1 MCFISSSLSFE
12 LLIIRNK
19 IFGQGPRI
27 FKIGLYY
34 TLFVSGGA
42 PHVDDDV
49 TSIHSMSFDLLDS
62 QRRPLIFEQK
72 RQNSSDQSEDSVID
86 QHSDTAISKW
96 DINGDLEVN
105 NNRNNIDN
113 SPDIT
118 ADSSIY
124 TDRRNEEELF
134 AETVA
139 NLENSGESKSRRWTL
154 DSGITSRGSSI
165 SSDPDINLNNE
176 SILEMQKYLHGK
188 NKVNTNNTDSRGN
201 RKGDLDTPVGD
212 SGHSIESELDTPSE
226 NQVIV
231 ETENVKNLNM
241 EGGDLT
247 VVAYELYQ
255 DDDIGHH
262 FCTSKHEHTDHI
274 EENIDWEHVDDH
286 EASILAGKFLFAHGK
301 DAEAEE
307 ATHPLSEWEIIKQT
321 EESQFVSGD
330 KIEKSKLGLLFEGY
344 DKTVES
350 QAASQSQSFVQEND
364 LKLSEDRIDTADKVT
379 VQTNFSSKQEV
390 TDLITAESHQ
400 ESFSA
405 SINKETRI
413 NETYALTILDANIM
427 KVATAKETTK
437 IDKHDVQIQVSE
449 ESFAKIE
456 ENKTAI
462 TQKVTEQ
469 QNVGHDSV
477 IGVTSS
483 DKSKLDVSS
492 KANEQ
497 VCVSEEG
504 LVGSAEDEES
514 YDLDIDR
521 SEQTVTKRSQQFRRP
536 SATDNLT
543 SELVEQ
549 LSTKEKI
556 ILKEDDAVLNSET
569 KEIEMQSTVNEGDSF
584 ELDID
589 RQEQTLSS
597 KSRQFRRPSA
607 QDSLTSEVT
616 DQLLVTQKMSMTGDE
631 IQLDSKSTK
640 ADPSVSTDEDDSY
653 DLDVDRREE
662 IFTKRSQ
669 QYRRASAQDNL
680 TSEMTEQL
688 IAKQNIEAN
697 AEQLEVE
704 ESQQL
709 KVMSSSDTISQQQ
722 HSETVN
728 EPTLESTDVVQSKS
742 DDVVE
747 TANDDLNK
755 ESLTEE
761 KSENKISAETTLEQ
775 TICESDV
782 PQDNSSIDIE
792 DEKHQQANT
801 EGLSESSLLNNEIKE
816 NDPQA
821 EKLEV
826 VEIDPESINQN
837 DKSQTVPFEKLSLTE
852 RDDILKQISDIS
864 LGKGRRGRKLKAT
877 DDADGIKAEGADY
890 SEKEKVTVDGNSIDS
905 QSAIND
911 SEENKQLV
919 ALEKQTSQAED
930 TAERTDK
937 SKLKSLEVKESSESI
952 SALEE
957 TVNEDILS
965 KASLE
970 ENLQAE
976 SIANEIGSKSQTEE
990 DVISTQQ
997 TADNLESDINLTV
1010 AKTIEHDKEPLK
1022 SLFEAE
1028 ERSEEQ
1034 KVSPPLKDDNV
1045 ESLEDTRPEVPNI
1058 INFSENIK
1066 SKSDIKCEITEESKT
1081 AQEEINVVT
1090 HDSAIVEIDHV
1101 EVLKS
1106 NQETENEEKYV
1117 KADVSTKE
1125 KNTQLVDI
1133 KAKDGETIDL
1143 SKDSETTKLEK
1154 IEITEST
1161 QATVKEEQNI
1171 KAGEDIKEEAIQVSD
1186 AKEIDDSKQNEEAVC
1201 AVVEETNKISTKSI
1215 EGNIEVALV
1224 ETSLSTGQNESEIEI
1239 SSTSET
1245 QSQPSGSAT
1254 QELSST
1260 TEVNACKADI
1270 PLDVDDADISEPEIR
1285 EAVITVSESEPAEKQ
1300 IDIQESMS
1308 KQDNKPI
1315 EVLTQVINDTS
1326 ADNKDVA
1333 VSVQAEQDADKKTEI
1348 ISLVDDQVL
1357 EKPLK
1362 DILKLMDKVGERP
1375 KADEAKDVKTTVGEP
1390 TSVDDN
1396 AADISK
1402 HIDTVEEPSKG
1413 VVDKVEDV
1421 QKIQDQD
1428 EMTLVQVREGEP
1440 ITLQWDIEGEY

>member
-1 MCFISSSLSFE
+1 
-12 LLIIRNK
+12 
-19 IFGQGPRI
+19 
-27 FKIGLYY
+27 
-34 TLFVSGGA
+34 
-42 PHVDDDV
+42 
-49 TSIHSMSFDLLDS
+49 MSFDLLDS

-86 QHSDTAISKW
+86 QHSKW
-96 DINGDLEVN
+96 DINGDSEEHLN
-105 NNRNNIDN
+105 HTNIDKTG
-113 SPDIT
+113 DIT
-118 ADSSIY
+118 AHSSIN

-134 AETVA
+134 AEAVA
-139 NLENSGESKSRRWTL
+139 GDSKSRRWTL

-188 NKVNTNNTDSRGN
+188 NKVNTNNTDSLGN
-201 RKGDLDTPVGD
+201 RKGDLDTSVGD
-212 SGHSIESELDTPSE
+212 SGHSMESELDTPSE

-231 ETENVKNLNM
+231 ETENVKNLKM

-255 DDDIGHH
+255 DDDVGHH

-301 DAEAEE
+301 DVEAEE

-344 DKTVES
+344 DKTFES

-364 LKLSEDRIDTADKVT
+364 LKLSEDRIDTADKIT

-405 SINKETRI
+405 SINKETRV
-413 NETYALTILDANIM
+413 NETDALTILDANIM
-427 KVATAKETTK
+427 KVATEKETTK
-437 IDKHDVQIQVSE
+437 LDKHDVQIQVSE
-449 ESFAKIE
+449 ESFVEIE
-456 ENKTAI
+456 KSKTSI
-462 TQKVTEQ
+462 TEKVAEQ
-469 QNVGHDSV
+469 QNVGLDSV
-477 IGVTSS
+477 LGVTSS
-483 DKSKLDVSS
+483 DKSKFDVSS
-492 KANEQ
+492 KVNEQ
-497 VCVSEEG
+497 ICVSEEG

-521 SEQTVTKRSQQFRRP
+521 SEHTVTKRSQQFRRP

-556 ILKEDDAVLNSET
+556 ILNEDDAVLNSET
-569 KEIEMQSTVNEGDSF
+569 KEIEMQNTVNEGDSF

-597 KSRQFRRPSA
+597 KSQQFRRPSA

-616 DQLLVTQKMSMTGDE
+616 DQLLVTQKMSMTDDE
-631 IQLDSKSTK
+631 FQLDSKSTK
-640 ADPSVSTDEDDSY
+640 ADPSFSTDEDDSY

-662 IFTKRSQ
+662 IVTKRSQ

-697 AEQLEVE
+697 ANPLEVE

-709 KVMSSSDTISQQQ
+709 KVMSSSDKVSQQQ
-722 HSETVN
+722 HSETIN

-742 DDVVE
+742 DDVAE
-747 TANDDLNK
+747 KANDDLNM
-755 ESLTEE
+755 ESLKEE
-761 KSENKISAETTLEQ
+761 KSENQISAETTLEQ
-775 TICESDV
+775 TICEPDV
-782 PQDNSSIDIE
+782 PQDNSSIDIV
-792 DEKHQQANT
+792 DEKHQRAKT
-801 EGLSESSLLNNEIKE
+801 EGLSESSLLNSEIKE
-816 NDPQA
+816 NDAQN

-852 RDDILKQISDIS
+852 RDDILKQISDIT
-864 LGKGRRGRKLKAT
+864 LGKGRRGRQLKAT
-877 DDADGIKAEGADY
+877 DDADCKIVEGADH
-890 SEKEKVTVDGNSIDS
+890 SEKEKATVDGNSLDS

-911 SEENKQLV
+911 SEESKQLV
-919 ALEKQTSQAED
+919 ALEKQSSQAED
-930 TAERTDK
+930 TAESTDK
-937 SKLKSLEVKESSESI
+937 SELKSLEVKESSESI
-952 SALEE
+952 STLEE

-970 ENLQAE
+970 ENVQAE
-976 SIANEIGSKSQTEE
+976 SITNKIGAKSQTEE
-990 DVISTQQ
+990 DVISIQQ
-997 TADNLESDINLTV
+997 TADNLESDIKLTV

-1034 KVSPPLKDDNV
+1034 KISPPLKDDNM
-1045 ESLEDTRPEVPNI
+1045 ERLEDTRPEVPNI

-1066 SKSDIKCEITEESKT
+1066 SKSDIKCEVTEESKT
-1081 AQEEINVVT
+1081 APEEINA
-1090 HDSAIVEIDHV
+1090 DSAIVEIDHV
-1101 EVLKS
+1101 EVSKS
-1106 NQETENEEKYV
+1106 IQETENEEKYV

-1143 SKDSETTKLEK
+1143 SNDSETTKLEQ
-1154 IEITEST
+1154 IELTEST
-1161 QATVKEEQNI
+1161 QATVKEEQFI
-1171 KAGEDIKEEAIQVSD
+1171 KAGEDTKEEAFQVID
-1186 AKEIDDSKQNEEAVC
+1186 AKEIDDSKQNDEAVC

-1215 EGNIEVALV
+1215 EENIEVALV
-1224 ETSLSTGQNESEIEI
+1224 ETSLSTGQNEPEIEK

-1260 TEVNACKADI
+1260 TEVNASKADE
-1270 PLDVDDADISEPEIR
+1270 PLDVVDADISEPEIR
-1285 EAVITVSESEPAEKQ
+1285 EAVIAVSESEPAEKQ
-1300 IDIQESMS
+1300 IDIQESVS
-1308 KQDNKPI
+1308 KEDNKPI
-1315 EVLTQVINDTS
+1315 EGPTEVINDIS

-1333 VSVQAEQDADKKTEI
+1333 VSVQAEQDTDKKTDI

-1362 DILKLMDKVGERP
+1362 DILKLMDKVGELP
-1375 KADEAKDVKTTVGEP
+1375 KADEAKDVKPTVDEP

-1396 AADISK
+1396 AADVTK
-1402 HIDTVEEPSKG
+1402 HIDAIEKPSKG

-1421 QKIQDQD
+1421 QKVQD

-1440 ITLQWDIEGEY
+1440 ITLQWNIEGEY